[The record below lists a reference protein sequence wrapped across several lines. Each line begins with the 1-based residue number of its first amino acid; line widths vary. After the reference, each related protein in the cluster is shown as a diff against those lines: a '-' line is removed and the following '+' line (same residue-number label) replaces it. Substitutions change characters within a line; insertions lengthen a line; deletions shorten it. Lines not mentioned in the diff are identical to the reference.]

1 MQTQTARFSE
11 ADGGAFALD
20 TTFVL
25 FFLAVDFGL
34 SLLSFGIDGVFSA
47 ITLVMLLVLPYFLH
61 SSEAKPEFGSWI
73 LGRLAIAALAVV
85 LGVMFRQTLGV
96 VLPESFKFLP
106 LTLLIA
112 AGMISCYIQFYSIMK
127 FRLAR

>member
-1 MQTQTARFSE
+1 MHTQTARFGE
-11 ADGGAFALD
+11 AEGGAFAID

-34 SLLSFGIDGVFSA
+34 SLFSFGIDGVFSA
-47 ITLVMLLVLPYFLH
+47 ITLSMLLVLPYFLH
-61 SSEAKPEFGSWI
+61 SSAAKPEFGSWI
-73 LGRLAIAALAVV
+73 MGRTLIAALAVV

-112 AGMISCYIQFYSIMK
+112 AAMISCYIQFYSIIR

>member
-1 MQTQTARFSE
+1 MQTQTARFGE

-34 SLLSFGIDGVFSA
+34 SLFSFGIDVVFSA
-47 ITLVMLLVLPYFLH
+47 ITLAMLLVLPYFLH
-61 SSEAKPEFGSWI
+61 SSTAKPEFRSWI
-73 LGRLAIAALAVV
+73 FGRLAIAALAVI
-85 LGVMFRQTLGV
+85 LGVVFRQSLGV

>member
-1 MQTQTARFSE
+1 MQTQTARFGE

-34 SLLSFGIDGVFSA
+34 SFFSFGMDGIFSA
-47 ITLVMLLVLPYFLH
+47 ITLAMLLVLPYFLP
-61 SSEAKPEFGSWI
+61 SSTIKPEFGGWM

-85 LGVMFRQTLGV
+85 LGVMFRQALGV

-106 LTLLIA
+106 LTFLIA

>member
-1 MQTQTARFSE
+1 MQTQAAHFGE

-34 SLLSFGIDGVFSA
+34 SLFSFGIDGIFSA
-47 ITLVMLLVLPYFLH
+47 ITLAMLLVLPYFLP
-61 SSEAKPEFGSWI
+61 SSSAKPEFGSWMFGRILIAMLAVI
-73 LGRLAIAALAVV
+73 LGI
-85 LGVMFRQTLGV
+85 MFRQTLGV
-96 VLPESFKFLP
+96 VLPETFKFLP